1 MDAKT
6 VYFSDR
12 FFSTGYTD
20 IVDETNEKIGELDL
34 QSMFTAGIHVLDERG
49 NISYR
54 GKFRFFSNAWLVF
67 DRYGEEIG
75 VLKAKLSF
83 LSKRYWYQSSTG
95 ELEIES
101 PAFSRE
107 YSVRSMSGDM
117 IAEFRKTDGFFAA
130 GAFAL
135 SNYSAIPTEELILV
149 VMGVHAIQKR
159 QNNAA
164 ST

>member
-12 FFSTGYTD
+12 FFSTGFTD
-20 IVDETNEKIGELDL
+20 IVNENNDKLGELNL

-49 NISYR
+49 DVSYS

-75 VLKAKLSF
+75 VLKAKMSLF
-83 LSKRYWYQSSTG
+83 SKRYWYEGSQG

-107 YSVRSMSGDM
+107 YTVSTMGGETV
-117 IAEFRKTDGFFAA
+117 AEFKRTDGFFGA

-135 SNYSAIPTEELILV
+135 SNHSKIPMEELILV

-159 QNNAA
+159 HNNAA

>member
-1 MDAKT
+1 METNT

-12 FFSTGYTD
+12 FFSTGFTD
-20 IVDETNEKIGELDL
+20 IVDEYNGKIGELDL
-34 QSMFTAGIHVLDERG
+34 QSMFTAGIHLLDNQG
-49 NISYR
+49 NISNS

-75 VLKAKLSF
+75 VLKAKVSF
-83 LSKRYWYQSSTG
+83 FSKRYWYESRQGSF
-95 ELEIES
+95 EIES

-107 YSVRSMSGDM
+107 YTVRSMGGEVA
-117 IAEFRKTDGFFAA
+117 AEFRRTDGFFAS

-135 SNYSAIPTEELILV
+135 SNYSALPIEELILV

-159 QNNAA
+159 QNNSAA
-164 ST
+164 T